1 MRMHVA
7 DEILREVEERKID
20 DIFSEPGKTKVLLQ
34 LKELEMIEVSED
46 GVEITEE
53 GKMAMELGIKNYF
66 AHKKA
71 LRQTEAS
78 PETHSSPE
86 TEVCPDLT
94 ISYAIPALIIVFL
107 LLLLYFGAIQLG

>member
-1 MRMHVA
+1 MHVA

-53 GKMAMELGIKNYF
+53 GKMAMELGIKII
-66 AHKKA
+66 
-71 LRQTEAS
+71 LRTRKHLDRRKHL
-78 PETHSSPE
+78 PRP
-86 TEVCPDLT
+86 
-94 ISYAIPALIIVFL
+94 IPLPKPKFVQILPYPTPFL
-107 LLLLYFGAIQLG
+107 P